1 MKKQSSIFT
10 LFVIMFLFVLLPS
23 ASLLIAETKEPA
35 TKIETF
41 LSKVDT
47 VIIKESVDL
56 GMVEGTYGSNVE
68 IKAIAAY
75 EPVIGS
81 QKVSGFHSTVFGGGR
96 NEQRKTVYV
105 DMDEIENVSKA
116 LEYMISLSEKWKA
129 VRRINTEVA
138 FATRGTFKVG
148 FSQNG
153 YAWKGFAS
161 GGGEVGTVCSF
172 NSLED
177 LKLLKSLIDSG
188 LEWLKNNE
196 GR

>member
-1 MKKQSSIFT
+1 MKKQSSIFG
-10 LFVIMFLFVLLPS
+10 LCVIIFLFVLIPS
-23 ASLLIAETKEPA
+23 ASLLIAEPKEHA

-47 VIIKESVDL
+47 LIINESVDL
-56 GMVEGTYGSNVE
+56 GMVEGTYGANVE
-68 IKAIAAY
+68 IKAIASY
-75 EPVIGS
+75 EPAIGS
-81 QKVSGFHSTVFGGGR
+81 QKVSGFHITVLGGGR

-138 FATRGTFKVG
+138 FTTKDSFRVG

-161 GGGEVGTVCSF
+161 GSGDVEAVCNF
-172 NSLED
+172 NSLEN
-177 LKLLKSLIDSG
+177 LKTLKSLIDTG
-188 LEWLKNNE
+188 LEWLKGSE

>member
-1 MKKQSSIFT
+1 M
-10 LFVIMFLFVLLPS
+10 PS
-23 ASLLIAETKEPA
+23 ASFLFAEQKASA

-41 LSKVDT
+41 LSKDDT
-47 VIIKESVDL
+47 LIIKESSTL

-81 QKVSGFHSTVFGGGR
+81 QKVSGFYIAVLESGR
-96 NEQRKTVYV
+96 NERRKVVFV

-138 FATRGTFKVG
+138 FTTKDRFKVG
-148 FSQNG
+148 FSQDG

-161 GGGEVGTVCSF
+161 GSGDAEAVCSF

-177 LKLLKSLIDSG
+177 LKSLKSLIDSG
-188 LEWLKNNE
+188 WEWLKSNE